1 MCEEDDVRVCWR
13 DSVEVVNRPL
23 LLVVVLGEAASFMST
38 PSLPAA
44 ISVRAVRCA
53 RAHYYLL
60 YRLQALFGFY
70 FLPSIFITFLF
81 ILFLIN

>member
-1 MCEEDDVRVCWR
+1 MCEEDDVRVCRR

-44 ISVRAVRCA
+44 ISVRAVSVEG
-53 RAHYYLL
+53 HIIIYYT
-60 YRLQALFGFY
+60 GFKH
-70 FLPSIFITFLF
+70 FLDFTFYPQF
-81 ILFLIN
+81 